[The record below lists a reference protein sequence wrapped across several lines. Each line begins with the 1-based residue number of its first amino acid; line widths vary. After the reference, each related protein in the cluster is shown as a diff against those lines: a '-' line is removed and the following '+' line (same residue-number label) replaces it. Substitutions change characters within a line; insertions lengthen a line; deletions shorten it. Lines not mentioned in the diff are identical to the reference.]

1 MAKIPSKSKT
11 NNLEDSNMSLE
22 AVLIIFLVV
31 LIGNKVLEN
40 CVHNSLSFLLLALII
55 LIIGFFIMPSSKN
68 KVKNGY
74 MRISIYLKYLALK
87 IRERIIYHDI

>member
-1 MAKIPSKSKT
+1 MARIPSKSKT

-68 KVKNGY
+68 KGKNVY
-74 MRISIYLKYLALK
+74 MRMSIFIKYLVLK
-87 IRERIIYHDI
+87 IKERIIYHDV

>member
-55 LIIGFFIMPSSKN
+55 LIIGFFIPSSKN
-68 KVKNGY
+68 KGKNGY
-74 MRISIYLKYLALK
+74 MRISISIKYLALK

>member
-1 MAKIPSKSKT
+1 MARIPSKSKT

-40 CVHNSLSFLLLALII
+40 CVHGSFLFASCIDYFNYRL
-55 LIIGFFIMPSSKN
+55 FIMPSSKN
-68 KVKNGY
+68 KGKNGLHAY
-74 MRISIYLKYLALK
+74 EYFY
-87 IRERIIYHDI
+87 

>member
-40 CVHNSLSFLLLALII
+40 CVHNSLSFFASCIDYSNYR
-55 LIIGFFIMPSSKN
+55 FF
-68 KVKNGY
+68 Y
-74 MRISIYLKYLALK
+74 YA
-87 IRERIIYHDI
+87 EQ

>member
-40 CVHNSLSFLLLALII
+40 CVHGSLSFLLLILII
-55 LIIGFFIMPSSKN
+55 LIIGFFILPNSKN
-68 KVKNGY
+68 KGKNGY
-74 MRISIYLKYLALK
+74 MRISIYFKYLALK
-87 IRERIIYHDI
+87 IRERITYHDI

>member
-1 MAKIPSKSKT
+1 MAKIPSKFKT

-68 KVKNGY
+68 KGKNGY

-87 IRERIIYHDI
+87 IRERIIYNDI

>member
-68 KVKNGY
+68 KGTNGY

>member
-1 MAKIPSKSKT
+1 MARIPSKSKT

-40 CVHNSLSFLLLALII
+40 CVHGSLSFCFL
-55 LIIGFFIMPSSKN
+55 
-68 KVKNGY
+68 Y
-74 MRISIYLKYLALK
+74 
-87 IRERIIYHDI
+87 

>member
-1 MAKIPSKSKT
+1 MARIPSKSKT

-22 AVLIIFLVV
+22 AVLIIFFVV

-55 LIIGFFIMPSSKN
+55 LIIGFF
-68 KVKNGY
+68 Y
-74 MRISIYLKYLALK
+74 YA
-87 IRERIIYHDI
+87 EQ

>member
-55 LIIGFFIMPSSKN
+55 LIICFFIMPSSKN
-68 KVKNGY
+68 KGKNGY

>member
-68 KVKNGY
+68 KQK
-74 MRISIYLKYLALK
+74 KT
-87 IRERIIYHDI
+87 